1 LHGVVFDI
9 FAEAIMTAQPLLD
22 VHDLTVEFSTR
33 RGIVKAVQHVNI
45 SVAKGET
52 LGIVGESG
60 SGKSVTSYA
69 VMRILDRA
77 GSIAEG
83 SVVFSGIDVKAA
95 TENQMRDLRGREISM
110 IFQNPRA
117 ALNPIRKV
125 GDQIEDVLRQHVQ
138 QSQVSDRGEKAIE
151 ALEQVKIARPRE
163 RYHAYPFELSGGMCQ
178 RVVIALALACNPQL
192 LIADEPTTGLDVTTQ
207 KAVMDLIVELTKR
220 RNMSTILIT
229 HDLGLAAA
237 YCDRVVVME
246 KGRVVETAKSAD
258 IFARP
263 EHAYTKKLMRATP
276 RVGVSLR
283 DLLPE
288 DEAAVSASP
297 RARGEVDARSAAGEG
312 DSPRAVLAEA
322 APHPNPPAN
331 SGEREK
337 NTGGDESAK
346 PLLLVEKLVKEY
358 PRQGATAVL
367 GKLFSRKP
375 PVEVE
380 QFRAVDGIS
389 FTVGHGESVGL
400 VGESGCG
407 KSTTSMMVMRLL
419 DQTSGRILFD
429 GEEIGAILPQ
439 AFARLPLR
447 KSIQMVFQDPTD
459 SLNPR
464 FTAARAIADPIMQ
477 LGDIRGRDAMRARCE
492 ELAGLVGLP
501 VNLLDRFPHQLSG
514 GQKARVGIARAIA
527 LHPKLV
533 ILDEPTAALDV
544 SVQAVVLNL
553 LQDLKQSMGM
563 SYLFV
568 SHDLNVVRLLC
579 DRVIVMRAGR
589 IVEQGSSERV
599 LGDPQDAYTKELL
612 TAIPH
617 PPLPV
622 H

>member
-1 LHGVVFDI
+1 
-9 FAEAIMTAQPLLD
+9 MTAQPLLD
-22 VHDLTVEFSTR
+22 VNDLTVEFSTR

-77 GSIAEG
+77 GKIAEG
-83 SVVFSGIDVKAA
+83 SVMFSGIDVKGASED
-95 TENQMRDLRGREISM
+95 TMRDLRGREISM

-138 QSQVSDRGEKAIE
+138 TTASDRGEKAIE
-151 ALEQVKIARPRE
+151 ALEAVKIARPRE

-220 RNMSTILIT
+220 RAMSTILIT

-246 KGRVVETAKSAD
+246 KGRVVETATSAD
-258 IFARP
+258 IFASP
-263 EHAYTKKLMRATP
+263 QHAYTRKLMRATP
-276 RVGVSLR
+276 RLGVSLR

-288 DEAAVSASP
+288 EEAAALPPISRPSTSP
-297 RARGEVDARSAAGEG
+297 RLRGEVGLRSNPGEG
-312 DSPRAVLAEA
+312 DSPRIALAEA
-322 APHPNPPAN
+322 APHPDPLPAG
-331 SGEREK
+331 GEREK
-337 NTGGDESAK
+337 KPGGDESAK

-367 GKLFSRKP
+367 GKLFGRKP
-375 PVEVE
+375 PVEQEV
-380 QFRAVDGIS
+380 FRAVDGIS
-389 FTVGHGESVGL
+389 FTVGRGESVGL

-419 DQTSGRILFD
+419 DQTSGRITFD
-429 GEEIGAILPQ
+429 GEEIGGILPN

-464 FTAARAIADPIMQ
+464 FTAARAIVDPILQ
-477 LGDIRGRDAMRARCE
+477 LGDIRGRDAVRARCE

-501 VNLLDRFPHQLSG
+501 VALLDRFPHQLSG

-579 DRVIVMRAGR
+579 DRVIVMRGGR
-589 IVEQGSSERV
+589 IVEQGMSEKV

-622 H
+622 HSSA

>member
-1 LHGVVFDI
+1 
-9 FAEAIMTAQPLLD
+9 
-22 VHDLTVEFSTR
+22 
-33 RGIVKAVQHVNI
+33 
-45 SVAKGET
+45 
-52 LGIVGESG
+52 
-60 SGKSVTSYA
+60 
-69 VMRILDRA
+69 
-77 GSIAEG
+77 
-83 SVVFSGIDVKAA
+83 
-95 TENQMRDLRGREISM
+95 
-110 IFQNPRA
+110 
-117 ALNPIRKV
+117 
-125 GDQIEDVLRQHVQ
+125 
-138 QSQVSDRGEKAIE
+138 
-151 ALEQVKIARPRE
+151 
-163 RYHAYPFELSGGMCQ
+163 
-178 RVVIALALACNPQL
+178 
-192 LIADEPTTGLDVTTQ
+192 
-207 KAVMDLIVELTKR
+207 
-220 RNMSTILIT
+220 MSTILIT

-258 IFARP
+258 IFAKP

-276 RVGVSLR
+276 RLGVSL
-283 DLLPE
+283 
-288 DEAAVSASP
+288 
-297 RARGEVDARSAAGEG
+297 ARSAAGG
-312 DSPRAVLAEA
+312 GGARRSPAGLTRPSVASKRFVTD
-322 APHPNPPAN
+322 PRVKP
-331 SGEREK
+331 
-337 NTGGDESAK
+337 GGDEK
-346 PLLLVEKLVKEY
+346 TPLLLVEKLVKEY

-375 PVEVE
+375 PVEAE
-380 QFRAVDGIS
+380 LFRAVDGIS

-419 DQTSGRILFD
+419 DQTSGRIVFD
-429 GEEIGAILPQ
+429 GDEIGAILPN

-477 LGDIRGRDAMRARCE
+477 LGDIKGRDALRARCE

-501 VNLLDRFPHQLSG
+501 LNLLDRFPHQLSG

-579 DRVIVMRAGR
+579 DRVIVMRSGR

>member
-1 LHGVVFDI
+1 
-9 FAEAIMTAQPLLD
+9 MTAQPLLD
-22 VHDLTVEFSTR
+22 VRDLTVEFSTR
-33 RGIVKAVQHVNI
+33 RGIVKAVQHVDI

-52 LGIVGESG
+52 LAIVGESG

-77 GSIAEG
+77 GCIAEG
-83 SVVFSGIDVKAA
+83 SVMFSGIDVKGAG
-95 TENQMRDLRGREISM
+95 EDQMRDLRGREISM

-125 GDQIEDVLRQHVQ
+125 GHQIEDVLKQHAEAGANE
-138 QSQVSDRGEKAIE
+138 RPEKAIQ

-207 KAVMDLIVELTKR
+207 KAVMDLVVELTR
-220 RNMSTILIT
+220 QRGMSTILIT

-246 KGRVVETAKSAD
+246 KGHVVETASAAD
-258 IFARP
+258 IFVNP
-263 EHAYTKKLMRATP
+263 QHPYTRKLMRATP
-276 RVGVSLR
+276 RLGVSLR

-288 DEAAVSASP
+288 EEAISTSPQDVDRQVRPGSDRQKGGSAQ
-297 RARGEVDARSAAGEG
+297 
-312 DSPRAVLAEA
+312 
-322 APHPNPPAN
+322 
-331 SGEREK
+331 
-337 NTGGDESAK
+337 
-346 PLLLVEKLVKEY
+346 PLLLVDKLVKEY
-358 PRQGATAVL
+358 PRQGATSTL
-367 GKLFSRKP
+367 SKLFGRSP
-375 PVEVE
+375 AIEPEA
-380 QFRAVDGIS
+380 FRAVDGIS
-389 FTVGHGESVGL
+389 FQIGRGESVGL

-419 DQTSGRILFD
+419 EQTSGRIVFD
-429 GEEIGAILPQ
+429 GEEISDIAPQ

-464 FTAARAIADPIMQ
+464 FTAARAIADPILQ
-477 LGDIRGRDAMRARCE
+477 LGDIRGRDAIRTRCE
-492 ELAGLVGLP
+492 ELATLAGLP
-501 VNLLDRFPHQLSG
+501 IDLLDRFPHQLSG

-553 LQDLKQSMGM
+553 LQELKQQMGM

-579 DRVIVMRAGR
+579 DRVIVMRSGR
-589 IVEQGSSERV
+589 IVEEGTAERV
-599 LGDPQDAYTKELL
+599 LGDPQDAYTRELL
-612 TAIPH
+612 SAIPH
-617 PPLPV
+617 PPSPV

>member
-1 LHGVVFDI
+1 
-9 FAEAIMTAQPLLD
+9 MTAQPLLD
-22 VHDLTVEFSTR
+22 VNDLTVEFATR

-45 SVAKGET
+45 AVARGET

-77 GSIAEG
+77 GKIAEG
-83 SVVFSGIDVKAA
+83 SVMFSGIDVKAA

-138 QSQVSDRGEKAIE
+138 AAASDRGEKAIE

-220 RNMSTILIT
+220 RGMSTILIT

-246 KGRVVETAKSAD
+246 KGRVVETALSAD
-258 IFARP
+258 IFAKP

-276 RVGVSLR
+276 RIGASLR

-288 DEAAVSASP
+288 EEAKAVMAGLDPAIHPTSQDSSSKAMDPRVKRGGDASP
-297 RARGEVDARSAAGEG
+297 SG
-312 DSPRAVLAEA
+312 D
-322 APHPNPPAN
+322 
-331 SGEREK
+331 
-337 NTGGDESAK
+337 TSAK

-358 PRQGATAVL
+358 PRQGTTATL
-367 GKLFSRKP
+367 TKLFSRKP
-375 PVEVE
+375 PVETE

-389 FTVGHGESVGL
+389 FSVGRGESVGL

-419 DQTSGRILFD
+419 DQTSGRIVFD
-429 GEEIGAILPQ
+429 GDEIGAIMPN

-464 FTAARAIADPIMQ
+464 FTAARAIVDPIMQ
-477 LGDIRGRDAMRARCE
+477 LGDIKGRDALRARCE

-553 LQDLKQSMGM
+553 LHDLKQSMGM

-579 DRVIVMRAGR
+579 DRVIVMRTGR

-599 LGDPQDAYTKELL
+599 LGDPQDDYTKELL

>member
-1 LHGVVFDI
+1 
-9 FAEAIMTAQPLLD
+9 MTAQPLLD
-22 VHDLTVEFSTR
+22 VSDLTVEFSTR
-33 RGIVKAVQHVNI
+33 RGIVKAVQHVSI

-77 GSIAEG
+77 GRIAEG

-95 TENQMRDLRGREISM
+95 SENAMRDLRGREISM

-138 QSQVSDRGEKAIE
+138 SAASDRGEKAIE

-276 RVGVSLR
+276 RIGVSLR

-288 DEAAVSASP
+288 EEAAVSASP

-312 DSPRAVLAEA
+312 DSPRVALAEA
-322 APHPNPPAN
+322 APHPDPLPVKD
-331 SGEREK
+331 GEREK
-337 NTGGDESAK
+337 T

-367 GKLFSRKP
+367 SKLFSRKP

-419 DQTSGRILFD
+419 DQTSGRIVFD
-429 GEEIGAILPQ
+429 GDEIGAIMPNS
-439 AFARLPLR
+439 FARLPLR

-464 FTAARAIADPIMQ
+464 FTAARAIVDPIMQ
-477 LGDIRGRDAMRARCE
+477 LGDIKGRDALRARCE

-617 PPLPV
+617 PPLPA
-622 H
+622 HQAS